1 MNRINQSNFIRA
13 INSES
18 KKNQTNHFTPFKC
31 HFVAATMAEI
41 KQVFKVEKFNP
52 QQEEIIKSLF
62 ILVHPDVQARRS
74 GTQCRMD
81 SSIYRKFKIAE
92 CMVSNEVATKLIGHG
107 LIVDVSLV
115 SLP

>member
-1 MNRINQSNFIRA
+1 M
-13 INSES
+13 
-18 KKNQTNHFTPFKC
+18 
-31 HFVAATMAEI
+31 
-41 KQVFKVEKFNP
+41 
-52 QQEEIIKSLF
+52 
-62 ILVHPDVQARRS
+62 QARRS

-107 LIVDVSLV
+107 LIVGVSLV